1 MTAQS
6 KSLWIVLVAG
16 VFMIVSLAIILSL
29 PIARK
34 PPFDRTETLSNSAQI
49 RLLGTPTEG
58 PDSGDTWEVFYKDG
72 ATWEKAGNWWG
83 GDWAGGNDGNIV
95 ACPIG
100 QLVVIAKSNGSD
112 FLVRNAARTWKTF
125 VTDIPLPNEGAPSLP
140 PGWLEN
146 DEIRSIVKQMSIPPT
161 GGLLHAQAAGILPA
175 SRTLWLDYSI
185 GSSRLLHVSVVL
197 LENGERFKLQ
207 SVEERPNTLHMEGP
221 NRDPNLDA
229 SCGSIQFTQGLRE

>member
-6 KSLWIVLVAG
+6 RGLLILFVAG
-16 VFMIVSLAIILSL
+16 AVVIVSLAVILSL
-29 PIARK
+29 PLATK
-34 PPFDRTETLSNSAQI
+34 PPFDRTEILSDSAQL
-49 RLLGTPTEG
+49 RLLGTPREG
-58 PDSGDTWEVFYKDG
+58 PDSGDAWEVFYKDG
-72 ATWEKAGNWWG
+72 AAWEKAGNWWG

-112 FLVRNAARTWKTF
+112 VLVRNAARTWKMF
-125 VTDIPLPNEGAPSLP
+125 VTDIPLPTAGAPSLQS
-140 PGWLEN
+140 GWLEN
-146 DEIRSIVKQMSIPPT
+146 DDVRSIVKQLPTPAT
-161 GGLLHAQAAGILPA
+161 GGLLHAQAAGIRPA

-197 LENGERFKLQ
+197 PENGERFKLQ